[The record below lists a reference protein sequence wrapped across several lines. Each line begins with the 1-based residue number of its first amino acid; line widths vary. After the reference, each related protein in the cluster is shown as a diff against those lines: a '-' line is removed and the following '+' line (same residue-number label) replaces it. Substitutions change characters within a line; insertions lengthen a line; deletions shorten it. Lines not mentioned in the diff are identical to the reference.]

1 MNKIKIFLNPIEGRE
16 KYLNHI
22 ANEGYRLVKSGSIIH
37 EFEKTNSDHRYAV
50 EYIGYMNNKERKK
63 YTEFLNSMNL
73 KVFTAPLNIGKFSF
87 GNVKLRPYNSP
98 KSMIA
103 TSPGMINKEILIIE
117 TDGSKKI
124 PIFSDKESKNV
135 DINRRKAPYYY
146 LLFFSILIILL
157 ALFKVIDYKTII
169 LAAILFVLSS
179 FGLFKLYSIKE
190 DKIRSLWKDKTSV
203 TCLHSK
209 HEITFCACNVGM
221 NMQYK
226 KY

>member
-37 EFEKTNSDHRYAV
+37 EFEKTNSNYRYA
-50 EYIGYMNNKERKK
+50 NKERKN

-73 KVFTAPLNIGKFSF
+73 KVFTAPLNIGKLSF

-117 TDGSKKI
+117 TDGSKEM
-124 PIFSDKESKNV
+124 PIFSDKESKNL

-146 LLFFSILIILL
+146 LLFFSALLILLGLFNVIDYKSIILGVILIIL
-157 ALFKVIDYKTII
+157 ASY
-169 LAAILFVLSS
+169 
-179 FGLFKLYSIKE
+179 GLYN
-190 DKIRSLWKDKTSV
+190 
-203 TCLHSK
+203 LHSIQDK
-209 HEITFCACNVGM
+209 
-221 NMQYK
+221 
-226 KY
+226 

>member
-16 KYLNHI
+16 EYLNHI
-22 ANEGYRLVKSGSIIH
+22 ASEGYRLVKSGSIIH

-63 YTEFLNSMNL
+63 YTEFLNGMNL
-73 KVFTAPLNIGKFSF
+73 KVFTAPLNIGKLGF
-87 GNVKLRPYNSP
+87 GNIKLRPYNSP

-124 PIFSDKESKNV
+124 PIFSDKDSKNL

-146 LLFFSILIILL
+146 LFFFSVLLIVLGLL
-157 ALFKVIDYKTII
+157 KVIDYKSII
-169 LAAILFVLSS
+169 LGVILIIFAS
-179 FGLFKLYSIKE
+179 FGLYNLNSIK
-190 DKIRSLWKDKTSV
+190 RS
-203 TCLHSK
+203 
-209 HEITFCACNVGM
+209 
-221 NMQYK
+221 Y
-226 KY
+226 

>member
-22 ANEGYRLVKSGSIIH
+22 ASEGYRLVKSGSIIH

-63 YTEFLNSMNL
+63 YTEFLNGMNL
-73 KVFTAPLNIGKFSF
+73 KVFTAPLNIGKLSF
-87 GNVKLRPYNSP
+87 GNIKLRPYNPP

-117 TDGSKKI
+117 TDGSKEI
-124 PIFSDKESKNV
+124 PIFSDRDSKNL

-146 LLFFSILIILL
+146 LLFFSVLLIALGLL
-157 ALFKVIDYKTII
+157 KVIDYKSII
-169 LAAILFVLSS
+169 LGVILIIFAS
-179 FGLFKLYSIKE
+179 FGLYNLNSIK
-190 DKIRSLWKDKTSV
+190 RS
-203 TCLHSK
+203 
-209 HEITFCACNVGM
+209 
-221 NMQYK
+221 
-226 KY
+226 

>member
-37 EFEKTNSDHRYAV
+37 EFEKTNSNYRYAV
-50 EYIGYMNNKERKK
+50 EYIGYMNNKERKN

-73 KVFTAPLNIGKFSF
+73 KVFTAPLNIGKLSF

-117 TDGSKKI
+117 TDGSKEI
-124 PIFSDKESKNV
+124 PTFSDKESKNL

-146 LLFFSILIILL
+146 LLFFSALFIILGLFNVIDYKSIILGVILIIL
-157 ALFKVIDYKTII
+157 ASY
-169 LAAILFVLSS
+169 
-179 FGLFKLYSIKE
+179 GLYN
-190 DKIRSLWKDKTSV
+190 
-203 TCLHSK
+203 LHSIQDK
-209 HEITFCACNVGM
+209 
-221 NMQYK
+221 
-226 KY
+226 

>member
-16 KYLNHI
+16 KFLNRI
-22 ANEGYRLVKSGSIIH
+22 ASEGYRLVRSGSIVH
-37 EFEKTNSDHRYAV
+37 EFEKTNSKYKYAV
-50 EYIGYMNNKERKK
+50 QYIGYMNNKERKN
-63 YTEFLNSMNL
+63 YTEFLNDMNL
-73 KVFTAPLNIGKFSF
+73 KVSTAPLNIGKLSF

-117 TDGSKKI
+117 TQGNKEV
-124 PIFSDKESKNV
+124 PIFSDMESKNL

-146 LLFFSILIILL
+146 LLIFSVLIILL

-179 FGLFKLYSIKE
+179 FGLYKLYSIKE
-190 DKIRSLWKDKTSV
+190 DKIRSL
-203 TCLHSK
+203 
-209 HEITFCACNVGM
+209 
-221 NMQYK
+221 
-226 KY
+226 